1 MIEITK
7 FKYRKTIIEYTV
19 RVNGYS
25 VKVFGR
31 LKDAK
36 NYIKTN
42 QEYLTKLEN
51 SIEYKPEMP
60 FDIPDETGML
70 LRKISSLY
78 KKNLYYNH
86 N

>member
-7 FKYRKTIIEYTV
+7 FKYRKTITEWTV
-19 RVNGYS
+19 TVNGYS

-70 LRKISSLY
+70 LRQISSKY
-78 KKNLYYNH
+78 KKKVYYNY

>member
-7 FKYRKTIIEYTV
+7 FQYRKTIAEWTV

-36 NYIKTN
+36 NYIKSN
-42 QEYLTKLEN
+42 QKHLSKLEN
-51 SIEYKPEMP
+51 SLEYKPKMP
-60 FDIPDETGML
+60 FDIPDETEML
-70 LRKISSLY
+70 LIQTSALY
-78 KKNLYYNH
+78 KKNIFYNKI
-86 N
+86 

>member
-7 FKYRKTIIEYTV
+7 FKYRKTITEWTV

-25 VKVFGR
+25 FKTFYR

-36 NYIKTN
+36 NYIKIN
-42 QEYLTKLEN
+42 EQFLNKLEN

-70 LRKISSLY
+70 LRQISSKY
-78 KKNLYYNH
+78 KKKVFYND

>member
-7 FKYRKTIIEYTV
+7 FRYRKTITQWSVKI
-19 RVNGYS
+19 NGY
-25 VKVFGR
+25 VVEVFGR

-51 SIEYKPEMP
+51 SIDFKPEMP
-60 FDIPDETGML
+60 FDIPDATGML
-70 LRKISSLY
+70 LRQISSKY
-78 KKNLYYNH
+78 KKGVFYNS

>member
-7 FKYRKTIIEYTV
+7 FKYRKTITEWTV

-51 SIEYKPEMP
+51 SVAYRPESP

-70 LRKISSLY
+70 LRQISSKY
-78 KKNLYYNH
+78 KKKVYYNH